1 MIAFTF
7 FKIYGKNDLKSFEI
21 EHCPSIHEAQL
32 HARDLLG
39 NTDYRAIEI
48 WDGSTTLLVERCGT
62 SGRSDISR
70 GRSLQPWEPRPL

>member
-7 FKIYGKNDLKSFEI
+7 FKIHGKNDLKSFEI

-48 WDGSTTLLVERCGT
+48 WDGSTTLLVERRGV
-62 SGRSDISR
+62 SGKVKHNQHRD
-70 GRSLQPWEPRPL
+70 LQAWEPRPL